1 MNIGILLTGISFGQ
15 DRDFRHCF
23 ENINRNLIE
32 PLSQDNNVFVY
43 ITTYDHEYI
52 NTLRDLY
59 NPVKLEILNIHNTT
73 QLTTRLHSLKL
84 IKDESLDF
92 VFIGRFDVHYFSK
105 ITEHSLDYSKFNFV
119 CREGNDW
126 WETRQ
131 YTCDTFYGFP
141 MNMYDKVCESFLQLY
156 DSQPDPSVGTH
167 GLYPYITNNLGESGI
182 NFLYDD
188 LQLSGH
194 RFNSICRRNYV
205 DNYRSKFEIVK
216 EVLDRFT

>member
-43 ITTYDHEYI
+43 ITTYDHEYM

-84 IKDESLDF
+84 IKDESLIF
-92 VFIGRFDVHYFSK
+92 FKNKCIGISLNNHNNMPICRIYVFIIFWPRA
-105 ITEHSLDYSKFNFV
+105 T
-119 CREGNDW
+119 
-126 WETRQ
+126 
-131 YTCDTFYGFP
+131 
-141 MNMYDKVCESFLQLY
+141 
-156 DSQPDPSVGTH
+156 
-167 GLYPYITNNLGESGI
+167 YII
-182 NFLYDD
+182 
-188 LQLSGH
+188 
-194 RFNSICRRNYV
+194 I
-205 DNYRSKFEIVK
+205 
-216 EVLDRFT
+216 